1 MILFKSAAQHK
12 IHYGSILGLISCWI
26 AVSQKTL
33 LLVVEVGYRYSVS
46 KYTHIHTCRYIHTTV
61 PTFVSIC
68 LCVFMLYHNDRW
80 CVFLGGTDFLPPG
93 AGIRRESTGGCPW
106 GPEGSRATRNRLS
119 LGVTCGIIALLT
131 SWFSPAL
138 CIHLPTSLL
147 QMPSLSVPQLIG
159 FSFCHRNANG
169 GRNVTARKIPG
180 RR

>member
-1 MILFKSAAQHK
+1 MILFKSAAPHK

-131 SWFSPAL
+131 SLVFSCPLHSSAHIPFTDAVAFRPSVNWL
-138 CIHLPTSLL
+138 QLLP
-147 QMPSLSVPQLIG
+147 QK
-159 FSFCHRNANG
+159 C
-169 GRNVTARKIPG
+169 
-180 RR
+180 